1 MNVPKSKGEK
11 MSLKIFQVLAILCL
25 MVFTF
30 FVSDFRNKK
39 GMLPLINMKLI
50 NVLKIFYLVPIFIYT
65 YVILNTKNIIFYD
78 YIGLF
83 CTFNGAILVGKARRD
98 LGKYHTWAGHMLSST
113 MIITR
118 GIYSFIRH
126 PIYTGICIFI
136 LGGII
141 IGINNNPFSLFATI
155 TIIAFVFFIGLFL
168 IISAVKESNYL
179 QKMFGEKYIEYKRQV
194 HAFLPIRKYSISK
207 DVKAES

>member
-1 MNVPKSKGEK
+1 
-11 MSLKIFQVLAILCL
+11 MSLKMFQVLAILCL
-25 MVFTF
+25 MMFTF

-39 GMLPLINMKLI
+39 GMLPLINIKLI
-50 NVLKIFYLVPIFIYT
+50 NVVKILYLVPIFIYI

-113 MIITR
+113 KIITS
-118 GIYSFIRH
+118 GIYAFIRH
-126 PIYTGICIFI
+126 PLYTGIYMFMI
-136 LGGII
+136 GGIM
-141 IGINNNPFSLFATI
+141 IGIKNNPFSLFATVI
-155 TIIAFVFFIGLFL
+155 IIAFLVMIKAFLGFSAAQESKFLQEVFGDIF
-168 IISAVKESNYL
+168 VK
-179 QKMFGEKYIEYKRQV
+179 YKREV
-194 HAFLPIRKYSISK
+194 HAFLPIRKYSVSK